1 MKQSLDLIHLR
12 SIVAVADCGGFG
24 RAAAAL
30 HVSQSTTSQHIRS
43 LERAIGRP
51 VVQREGRTTRFTT
64 AGEDLLTEARHILSV
79 HDDALDRLTETADQ
93 AIVIGSTETA
103 VDQVLPEILAA
114 LHNAYPSRRVQFSID
129 RSTQI
134 ALAVA
139 KGEIDLAVG
148 LGFPGDAGERIGSS
162 ELGWYGVVGGPVP
175 QPGDEVRLIA
185 YFEPCAMRQ
194 GAISALV
201 ESGYRVNVVAESTSL
216 EGVIAAT
223 RAGLGI
229 SVLPY
234 DFTSGTVHYSWRAR
248 AGLGISVL
256 PYDHRTPHGLTRL
269 TGLPTLGEIGVNLQ
283 FRRGLDPSLA
293 HVARGA
299 LEELFDRKRPGA
311 SVAGADADID
321 RELSDHPSHSPIG
334 IDRKSS
340 GIPRGNKSI
349 SLVGL

>member
-234 DFTSGTVHYSWRAR
+234 D
-248 AGLGISVL
+248 
-256 PYDHRTPHGLTRL
+256 HRTPHGLTRL